1 VVRAVP
7 KAETTEDVSG
17 GVQKFRVK
25 LLPEGAGSPMD
36 VLCQVVYLFQCCGI
50 RGVCEHYHG

>member
-1 VVRAVP
+1 VP